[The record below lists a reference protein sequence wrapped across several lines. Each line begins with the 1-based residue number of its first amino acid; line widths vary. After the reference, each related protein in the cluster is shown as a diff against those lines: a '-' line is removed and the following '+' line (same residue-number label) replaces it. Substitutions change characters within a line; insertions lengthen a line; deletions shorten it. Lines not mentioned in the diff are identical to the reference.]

1 MKHNPGWLL
10 RRLALWAGTRI
21 HDEETGE
28 ELGRAFLFIWRGRL
42 LLLGY
47 TGSVPL
53 RPVVQSTQG
62 VTYWKLTL
70 AFRAAAR
77 PDYPRQR

>member
-53 RPVVQSTQG
+53 RPVVQRSPPCAG
-62 VTYWKLTL
+62 ARCM